1 MASATL
7 IKRFAK
13 RDRRIG
19 SGVEEGIFF
28 WEFRASDDQEQ
39 GCTPASTLTRSTT
52 AARRTRRD
60 QRRPFRWSKRVE
72 GWCRYL
78 MNK

>member
-19 SGVEEGIFF
+19 SGVEEGILGLRF
-28 WEFRASDDQEQ
+28 ELA
-39 GCTPASTLTRSTT
+39 ALRSKV
-52 AARRTRRD
+52 RCQPR
-60 QRRPFRWSKRVE
+60 
-72 GWCRYL
+72 L
-78 MNK
+78 

>member
-19 SGVEEGIFF
+19 SGVEEAILCLRG
-28 WEFRASDDQEQ
+28 DQEQ
-39 GCTPASTLTRSTT
+39 GDMPASTRSVI
-52 AARRTRRD
+52 AARDASRGAPSD
-60 QRRPFRWSKRVE
+60 QAN
-72 GWCRYL
+72 G
-78 MNK
+78 

>member
-19 SGVEEGIFF
+19 SGVEEGILYL
-28 WEFRASDDQEQ
+28 RGDQEQ
-39 GCTPASTLTRSTT
+39 AKVVC
-52 AARRTRRD
+52 
-60 QRRPFRWSKRVE
+60 QHRP
-72 GWCRYL
+72 
-78 MNK
+78 

>member
-19 SGVEEGIFF
+19 SGVEEGILYLRF
-28 WEFRASDDQEQ
+28 ELAAIRSKAI
-39 GCTPASTLTRSTT
+39 CNMPASTLTRSTI
-52 AARRTRRD
+52 AAHDALGGAPSDGANR
-60 QRRPFRWSKRVE
+60 QRSSA
-72 GWCRYL
+72 GS
-78 MNK
+78 

>member
-19 SGVEEGIFF
+19 SGVEEAILCLRG
-28 WEFRASDDQEQ
+28 DQEQ
-39 GCTPASTLTRSTT
+39 GDMLASTLTWSII
-52 AARRTRRD
+52 AARDALRGAPSD
-60 QRRPFRWSKRVE
+60 QANR
-72 GWCRYL
+72 
-78 MNK
+78 